1 MKNYTLDYLPQVEG
15 RNHLFTRYE
24 FSVPQDLVFSLRMNC
39 TDKYLLDYLR
49 LKIVDKS
56 DYTGTKAITFNSSQI
71 DNCKLPSNEH
81 GYLLIVEGAMPYNTT
96 EGQI

>member
-56 DYTGTKAITFNSSQI
+56 DYTGTKAITFNSS
-71 DNCKLPSNEH
+71 
-81 GYLLIVEGAMPYNTT
+81 
-96 EGQI
+96 